1 MHDLVHAE
9 SPVLSS
15 PALTRPDQEMTPGI
29 VEAETVAQVVVVT
42 GSPARITSVNGPKVA
57 AMPLPSQTPTA
68 STAIAGFSDDTI
80 SKLLKLL
87 PASSDEDD
95 EDEEDED

>member
-15 PALTRPDQEMTPGI
+15 PARTRPDQEMTPGI
-29 VEAETVAQVVVVT
+29 EAETVAQVIVVT
-42 GSPARITSVNGPKVA
+42 GSPARITSVSGSKAA

-68 STAIAGFSDDTI
+68 STASTASTGFSEDTI
-80 SKLLKLL
+80 SKLRQLL
-87 PASSDEDD
+87 PEYSDEDD
-95 EDEEDED
+95 EDDED